1 MEAQSV
7 WCVFC
12 LEQLLDRHYQ
22 RNQTIDVLWR
32 LTDAGIR
39 NVHQHSAE
47 RPAARHQVHSDI
59 GAHLHRLG
67 RKTLLSQ
74 WENK

>member
-1 MEAQSV
+1 MEAQSAWWV
-7 WCVFC
+7 LY
-12 LEQLLDRHYQ
+12 LEQLLDRHSQ
-22 RNQTIDVLWR
+22 RNQTIDGLWR

-47 RPAARHQVHSDI
+47 RPAARHQVHSDT
-59 GAHLHRLG
+59 GANLHRLG

-74 WENK
+74 RENK